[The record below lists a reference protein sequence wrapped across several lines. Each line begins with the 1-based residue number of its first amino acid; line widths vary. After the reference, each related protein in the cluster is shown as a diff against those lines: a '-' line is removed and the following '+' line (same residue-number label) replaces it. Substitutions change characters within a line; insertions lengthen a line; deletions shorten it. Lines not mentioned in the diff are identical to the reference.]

1 MAYSIDPSGKQRL
14 VEIFGKNSN
23 IKKIITVQK
32 LKSVF
37 QVNSLESKISV
48 LYNWVSPDF
57 IIEPVSISETKISQN
72 EADNLRRPLKR
83 TITYASVYK
92 TFKRSKF

>member
-1 MAYSIDPSGKQRL
+1 MSWIVAKLFDVKVIWHIHLILQERQKWL

-23 IKKIITVQK
+23 IQKIITVSETA
-32 LKSVF
+32 KSVF

-57 IIEPVSISETKISQN
+57 IIESEDYLGNKNI
-72 EADNLRRPLKR
+72 PK
-83 TITYASVYK
+83 
-92 TFKRSKF
+92 